1 MMGNAI
7 IAIKFNRNRI
17 VNALEERSK
26 IVKDPQRN
34 TELWSLKK
42 NIINFE
48 FTLSV
53 IWYKLLFAVNTFSKL
68 LQPNRSKFDFFS
80 LLNVYLFKEN
90 DFSKSRSHISN
101 MQ

>member
-17 VNALEERSK
+17 VNALEERSE

-42 NIINFE
+42 NIINF
-48 FTLSV
+48 
-53 IWYKLLFAVNTFSKL
+53 I
-68 LQPNRSKFDFFS
+68 
-80 LLNVYLFKEN
+80 
-90 DFSKSRSHISN
+90 
-101 MQ
+101 

>member
-1 MMGNAI
+1 MGNAI

-17 VNALEERSK
+17 VNALEERSE

-68 LQPNRSKFDFFS
+68 LQQNRSKFDFFS